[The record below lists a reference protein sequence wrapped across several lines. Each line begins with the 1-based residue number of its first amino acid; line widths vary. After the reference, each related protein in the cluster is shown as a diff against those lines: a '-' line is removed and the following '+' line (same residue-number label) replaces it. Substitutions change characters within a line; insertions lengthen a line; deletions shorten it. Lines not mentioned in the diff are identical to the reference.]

1 MNLAISPGLIPQR
14 PGLEREEPEL
24 AHEVD
29 IPPEHDDDNARPPPE
44 GAGEGGDR
52 PSGQAANE

>member
-24 AHEVD
+24 AHEDD
-29 IPPEHDDDNARPPPE
+29 IPPQHDKDNARPPPE
-44 GAGEGGDR
+44 GAGDR
-52 PSGQAANE
+52 DSSRHPGEE